1 MTDDAKTEVAM
12 SVLDA
17 LADKWAEEVNLTSM
31 IKAAT
36 SPMTLNRSAPDEVR
50 NHFRLRMEAQ
60 IDAIVRQ
67 AFIEGSYRAVCG
79 MQDLNA
85 ARNADN

>member
-1 MTDDAKTEVAM
+1 
-12 SVLDA
+12 
-17 LADKWAEEVNLTSM
+17 
-31 IKAAT
+31 
-36 SPMTLNRSAPDEVR
+36 
-50 NHFRLRMEAQ
+50 MEAQ